1 MKELEEKVYE
11 IIKKVFNL
19 TDQNIDKK
27 FLKEGHIEAW
37 DSLGHLNLLME
48 LEREFNIK
56 FSLDDI
62 EKSRSFEDIVKL
74 LEEKLNEGKN

>member
-1 MKELEEKVYE
+1 MEEIRSRVYE
-11 IIKKVFNL
+11 VMKRVFNL
-19 TDQNIDKK
+19 PDLTLDEEL
-27 FLKEGHIEAW
+27 LKEGSVEGW

-62 EKSRSFEDIVKL
+62 EKGRTLKNIIVL
-74 LEEKLNEGKN
+74 IEEKLNERKT

>member
-27 FLKEGHIEAW
+27 LLKEGHIEAW